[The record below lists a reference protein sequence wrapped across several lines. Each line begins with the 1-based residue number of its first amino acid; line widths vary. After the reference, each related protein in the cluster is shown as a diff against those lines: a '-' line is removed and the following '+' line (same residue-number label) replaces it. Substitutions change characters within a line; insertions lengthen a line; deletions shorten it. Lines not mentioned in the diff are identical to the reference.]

1 MSKSLNKKSVINT
14 YTKNALIL
22 IILSAFAIGSFISLL
37 SLYEF
42 IQDSR
47 NLEEKNISLHKE
59 ILKREVSRAEKLI
72 KHERSKLD
80 SIIRNNIKDRV
91 YEAHKIA
98 TDLYNKYKN
107 IKSKNEI
114 ETLIIEALRPHLF
127 FEGRGYFYAL
137 SLDGIGKLSANTP
150 QLEGKNLIPLK
161 TKTGDYFIKELIKIT
176 KENKEG
182 FYDYIWSKP
191 NKKGDFNKIAF
202 VKHFEPFDWL
212 IGTGDYIIDVEQKI
226 KQNILKQIGKIQFGK
241 EGYIFVV
248 NYDGTVMMNSS
259 SPSIIGKN
267 IIHTTDANGI
277 RVAHEVIKRTQDP
290 SWDGFFNYSWKKRT
304 TSKIA
309 PKISYNQTVPEWRWY
324 YGSGVYTD
332 DINTGIEQQRDTL
345 EDRLILQL
353 FFIITT
359 ILIAVSILFILSKK
373 RAYELNNDLGRL
385 LSFFEALSLKSSPLN
400 ANEFTYS
407 EFNQLALSSNLMLEK
422 QQELEKQ
429 RLKYEKQ
436 ILQNQKMSAINQL
449 VGGISHDFNNLLG
462 VILGYGEMLEDKLTD
477 NKQLMKYAHQINAA
491 GKRGSNLTKKLL
503 SLTEQ
508 KNVETENTDI
518 NSLLLDEEELLKKS
532 LTAKIQLKLQLKDK
546 LWPTLINQSD
556 FEDVILNLCVNA
568 MHAMHEGQQDS
579 KIRISTEH
587 TQIKSNEGEK
597 YNLKPGDY
605 VKISVTDNGCGM
617 DAETKERIFEP
628 FYTTREAGHGLGL
641 SQVYSFAKQ
650 CNGIVLVQS
659 TVGKGSTF
667 EILIPRNLELDKSD
681 NNNYQPI
688 TTNKEMNSHKT
699 ILIVDDEISLR
710 ELSADYLRQKGYQTF
725 QAENGIEALKILEK
739 ENIDLV
745 LSDIIM
751 PIMDG
756 HVLAEKVKRLYPDIK
771 IQLISGY
778 MNPEEVPE
786 SNKELYETLLKKPV
800 SASDLL
806 QRVNQLLNQENI
818 S

>member
-1 MSKSLNKKSVINT
+1 MTESLTKKSVIDT

-22 IILSAFAIGSFISLL
+22 IILSAFSIGGFISFL
-37 SLYEF
+37 SFYEF
-42 IQDSR
+42 IQDSKS
-47 NLEEKNISLHKE
+47 LEEKNINLHKDT
-59 ILKREVSRAEKLI
+59 LKREVSRAEQLI

-80 SIIRNNIKDRV
+80 SLIRKNIKDRV

-107 IKSKNEI
+107 TKSKNEI
-114 ETLIIEALRPHLF
+114 ESLIIEVLRPHRF
-127 FEGRGYFYAL
+127 FQGRGYFFAV
-137 SLDGIGKLSANTP
+137 SLNGISKLSNTP
-150 QLEGKNLIPLK
+150 QLEGENLLSLK
-161 TKTGDYFIKELIKIT
+161 TKKGDYFIKKIIKIA

-182 FYDYIWSKP
+182 FYGYSWAKP
-191 NKKGDFNKIAF
+191 NNKGDFDKIAF

-212 IGTGDYIIDVEQKI
+212 IGTGDYVIDVEQKI
-226 KQNILKQIGKIQFGK
+226 KQNVLEQIEKIQFGK

-248 NYDGTVMMNSS
+248 NYDGTVMMNSG
-259 SPSIIGKN
+259 SPSIIGEN
-267 IIHTTDANGI
+267 ILNVTDANGVK
-277 RVAHEVIKRTQDP
+277 VAHEVIKQAQDP

-304 TSKIA
+304 TSKVA

-332 DINTGIEQQRDTL
+332 DINTEIEQQRDTL

-359 ILIAVSILFILSKK
+359 ILIAISILFILSKR
-373 RAYELNNDLGRL
+373 RAYELNNDLKRL
-385 LSFFEALSLKSSPLN
+385 LNFFESLTIKSSPIDTK
-400 ANEFTYS
+400 EFTYS

-429 RLKYEKQ
+429 RLKYENQ

-462 VILGYGEMLEDKLTD
+462 VILGYGEMLESKLND

-491 GKRGSNLTKKLL
+491 GKRGANLTKKLL

-508 KNVETENTDI
+508 KNIETKNSDI
-518 NSLLLDEEELLKKS
+518 NSLLLDEEDLLKKS
-532 LTAKIQLKLQLKDK
+532 LTAKIKLTLQLKEN

-556 FEDVILNLCVNA
+556 FEDVVLNLCVNA

-579 KIRISTEH
+579 KIIISTDH
-587 TQIKSNEGEK
+587 TQIKDSEAET
-597 YNLKPGDY
+597 YDLKPGDY
-605 VKISVTDNGCGM
+605 VQISVTDNGCGM

-628 FYTTREAGHGLGL
+628 FYTTRETGHGLGL

-650 CNGIVLVQS
+650 CDGTVLVQS
-659 TVGKGSTF
+659 TVGKGTTF
-667 EILIPRNLELDKSD
+667 EILIPRNLELNKSD
-681 NNNYQPI
+681 NNNQSI
-688 TTNKEMNSHKT
+688 TNHKDINTHKT
-699 ILIVDDEISLR
+699 ILIVDDESALR
-710 ELSADYLRQKGYQTF
+710 ELGADLLGQEGYQIF
-725 QAENGIEALKILEK
+725 LAENGIEALEILEK

-756 HVLAEKVKRLYPDIK
+756 HILAEKVKTLYPDIK

-778 MNPEEVPE
+778 IKPEEVPE
-786 SNKELYETLLKKPV
+786 RNKELYEALLNKPV

-806 QRVNQLLNQENI
+806 QRVNQLLSQENN
-818 S
+818 